1 MAPNLDW
8 DKLMKVDPDSLP
20 SREKLADKLLYSISK
35 VEGNELT
42 AENPEKLVQLFRIT
56 QSLMKM
62 KAQEVEL
69 ALEEVEKAGEEQAKT
84 ENQLKAKVLKLE
96 NELEVAQVTAGGRDT
111 RFLREEL
118 RQLEN
123 QLQFKDRE
131 VSEMEKELNKEKK
144 MVEQVGIRIKEI
156 ENENNKLR
164 REKKGLKRENDQLR
178 QDVIDYQKQ
187 IDSQRETLLN
197 RRGDD
202 TNYRMQLSKKN
213 KELAQYLDEIQNL
226 SEANDKLEAQNKQLR
241 ENLEESVQE
250 MEKMTDEYNKMKL
263 IVQQT
268 DSAMDEFKREKGQL
282 LLQVQ
287 DLTNQLQIVTEEE
300 DPVMLA
306 VNAKI
311 EEWKKVLSAKDKE
324 IFEYREKLQE
334 LRTKLVIADFDT
346 DKSSI
351 IALQQ
356 VLQERDNEIKVLVGQ
371 IEQYT
376 KEVNSNVQIIEDL
389 KMQLEK
395 ESSFPALN
403 QQSKITVLQQK
414 VRDAEQTT
422 FEAKRMAELAEK
434 DAREKD
440 KELGETLTHL
450 RAYESGVYGLENAVA
465 EIKECK
471 NHIRIRDHQIE
482 GMTREINK
490 LEMKINDVL
499 DENENF
505 RERLG
510 LEANKVIDLSEF
522 RKTKY
527 LKQQQFQAENQILLK
542 EVERLEEERLVL
554 KRQIRRMAQDKGMR
568 AGSGGIS
575 AEDLGLE
582 DQLNERINPSKESE
596 WSSISNFELKN
607 KDRRNFADAPQ
618 ETEYYRDVVLM
629 KMSSQIS
636 DILQRSVRSSRRE
649 SLRQEDTMTSQRES
663 QFLNYQDATQ
673 YYVKKPSVNQLQTN
687 PFEEL
692 ESPVRSLTTTLVT
705 LPEMPVNN
713 AAGLLEKADVPTTGS
728 VQSVQVNDS
737 EEPAKSLTMDGDPLD
752 DLLEQLRLELSSLKS
767 QNRQIR
773 RELLNKEGAY
783 QTAEF
788 ELTKLNRQLM
798 QNEYISRELEKKDK
812 ELEQTMT
819 EIAQLKSD
827 LKELRQE
834 NEQFESGMKDILQ
847 AIKNTQ
853 AETASNQ
860 GEENLKIESLE
871 RLVAAIDRKNSTDKR
886 DKNVHFK
893 AQVDQLTGRNEEL
906 RHELKESRKEAGIA
920 GNQLAVATE
929 KITNLES
936 ELSLLR
942 QGCNVQFQT
951 LALPEGM
958 VPSSIDVINTLNE
971 YLVQLLQEI
980 SNKEKEATKLQ
991 EGAED
996 HKRKFAVIRH
1006 QQGLL
1011 YKEYQSERESWQ
1023 KDIQKIEEEK
1033 KKLNDLKEQDQVK
1046 IEEYNQLLETL
1057 QMDPDE
1063 IKKKLA
1069 GITSKFTVLRV
1080 NESSLTRRY
1089 TTLLEMEQHL
1099 RKENNKLKNEII
1111 AMETAVG
1118 ERIGYL
1124 QRFKD
1129 MASFKIAAL
1138 QKALDE
1144 SVPTSDLERANKQY
1158 NELSAKYRDL
1168 LQKDN
1173 LLVQKTTSLEHLEG
1187 ENTVLHEQITAL
1199 NKELEITKEKL
1210 HTLEQAW
1217 EQMDKLGGPNAMD
1230 KETKAITN
1238 SEIVSISKKIT
1249 MLEMKELNERQ
1260 RAEHALKMY
1269 EHVRNTLKQMEER
1282 NSELET
1288 KFSEVTKIN
1297 LEAQKV
1303 EQNLRDE
1310 LANSVSQAV
1319 SDADKSHI
1327 TKLEKSESELK
1338 VEVSKL
1344 RDIADVAEMQV
1355 AALEARQQSR
1365 EKEVEALRKQVLDY
1379 QAQSD
1384 ERALIATLHQHI
1396 VALQVSEAT
1405 AVRKLEAFASKLQ
1418 KMEACNLR
1426 LMQRLDE
1433 KDQNLFYARLE
1444 GRNKAKHLRQT
1455 VQSLRRQFSGALPLA
1470 QQEKFSKTMVQLQND
1485 KLNIMQDV
1493 KHSQEERRV
1502 AEDKALELQ
1511 LKLKGLEELI
1521 GSLKDAKGAQKVIEW
1536 HKKIEDLRLQD
1547 LKMNRCINKQN
1558 EELKYLNSLITE
1570 QEHTINNLEDEM
1582 VQQNKLHEERQIAW
1596 DRRELELQHQ
1606 LDMYGHQQTEV
1617 LSAAQKFEEA
1627 TGSIPDPNKPL
1638 PEQLNVALQK
1648 IREHVY
1654 IILET
1659 QATCRI
1665 LEEKL
1670 KEKEA
1675 SLWKSEQNVL
1685 SRDQVINELRLRLPA
1700 TAEREKLMVDLSTRT
1715 EDDTESRKAL
1725 KVAHQ
1730 TIANLQARLDQK
1742 EEVLQ
1747 KYQRLLTR
1755 AHQDQEEIAK
1765 KHEEDVKVLHLKLDS
1780 YADASLNKFKQAAM
1794 ELMKKPSLPVPTSK
1808 HLARLAELEQTVSE
1822 QDSSLSALV
1831 DKLKRANMELEK
1843 QKDITQLKMKEHDTE
1858 KANLEE
1864 KHATKVKKLH
1874 AEVDELRCTQLQME
1888 KELQCLQ
1895 TELEAQKQANTRAP
1909 TTTMKN
1915 LVDRLKGQLA
1925 LKEKQQKALSKA
1937 LLDLRAEMTSHAEQQ
1952 IICQAAQKE
1961 GHLNVQQIVDKQT
1974 KELRARIEDLTDQL
1988 ATTKDNMK
1996 ACKSKEVTTAA
2007 EIENLNGELQ
2017 KKQRVQN
2024 KLQTEK
2030 DELEKENEELKKKLK
2045 RLCSS
2050 MQTKTDTDDK
2060 QTTIDELQKKVKRLE
2075 CELDKK
2081 VATEQM
2087 ERKVLKEDKTS
2098 KEEIVRWEEGKKW
2111 QTRLEGVKNKLKEKE
2126 KELEAVTKQMTTLKE
2141 LYAKADQER
2150 AFLQK
2155 KLKARGITA
2164 DHVIGVRTMECDR
2177 EMEDLR
2183 RKNTELQDQIAS
2195 MRQQQALPR
2204 DSVVEDLTLKNR
2216 YLHEKLQALEKQ
2228 LSKSTF
2234 PRPLRSMQTSDPCPH
2249 VESKGPAAIDGIP
2262 EIRTDQNVKMPII
2275 KKCVKKS
2282 RLGLQKSNHVCDEQ
2296 EYAPSNGSGKIAGL
2310 GNDKRFSDATMP
2322 STLKSED
2329 ACTESQAE
2337 EPLTASTHD
2346 GGNMNGEQRSI
2357 EKKTELDQAAEKEKL
2372 EQGSDNDLGIDI
2384 KKTEVNDSPLDP
2396 TSGEERTSGTSEP
2409 GIATGEDP
2417 AEDQGVESEKHRI
2430 PETQLQTSGI
2440 GSDASSQKEQEL
2452 QRENLNLA
2460 ADNVE
2465 LRFQLEQA
2473 NKDLPRLKDQIAN
2486 LQEMY
2491 QFLKK
2496 EKVELERKLGNVR
2509 GSGRSGKTVPEL
2521 EKTIGLMKKVV
2532 ERVQRE
2538 NEELKKAPGVI
2549 SREKQTCLEKENER
2563 LKSELEKLKM
2573 QIGGQLT
2580 LRYESKTKGVEKILS
2595 ENERLR
2601 KELKKEGDCAE
2612 KLRIAKNNLEIMNE
2626 KLSVQLEETSK
2637 RLSFA
2642 ESRGPQLEGADS
2654 KSWKSIVVTRMYE
2667 SKIKEMEADITKKNQ
2682 NLTDLR
2688 HLLSESTANEQ
2699 KLAKQI
2705 GDLEEKIEVLKHF
2718 PEEAKT
2724 EPGLT
2729 RELQLLRLTNDRLEK
2744 EKAELL
2750 HQLQVCRKQTGAA
2763 AESSSSRNACDDVLD
2778 RKDKLIGELVEL
2790 QTQLKVSDLEKQQL
2804 QEEIKS
2810 LKKELKNFDPSF
2822 FEELEDL
2829 KFNYNQE
2836 VKRNILL
2843 EEQLKKL
2850 AEQFGVQVTIPENV
2864 SIE

>member
-356 VLQERDNEIKVLVGQ
+356 ITEELLIVLQERDNEIKVLVGQ

-607 KDRRNFADAPQ
+607 K
-618 ETEYYRDVVLM
+618 
-629 KMSSQIS
+629 
-636 DILQRSVRSSRRE
+636 
-649 SLRQEDTMTSQRES
+649 
-663 QFLNYQDATQ
+663 
-673 YYVKKPSVNQLQTN
+673 
-687 PFEEL
+687 
-692 ESPVRSLTTTLVT
+692 
-705 LPEMPVNN
+705 
-713 AAGLLEKADVPTTGS
+713 
-728 VQSVQVNDS
+728 
-737 EEPAKSLTMDGDPLD
+737 
-752 DLLEQLRLELSSLKS
+752 
-767 QNRQIR
+767 NRQIR

-2234 PRPLRSMQTSDPCPH
+2234 PRPL
-2249 VESKGPAAIDGIP
+2249 
-2262 EIRTDQNVKMPII
+2262 
-2275 KKCVKKS
+2275 
-2282 RLGLQKSNHVCDEQ
+2282 
-2296 EYAPSNGSGKIAGL
+2296 
-2310 GNDKRFSDATMP
+2310 
-2322 STLKSED
+2322 
-2329 ACTESQAE
+2329 
-2337 EPLTASTHD
+2337 
-2346 GGNMNGEQRSI
+2346 
-2357 EKKTELDQAAEKEKL
+2357 
-2372 EQGSDNDLGIDI
+2372 
-2384 KKTEVNDSPLDP
+2384 
-2396 TSGEERTSGTSEP
+2396 
-2409 GIATGEDP
+2409 
-2417 AEDQGVESEKHRI
+2417 
-2430 PETQLQTSGI
+2430 TSGI

>member
-20 SREKLADKLLYSISK
+20 SREKLADKLLDLISK

-42 AENPEKLVQLFRIT
+42 AENPEKLIQLFCIT

-118 RQLEN
+118 HQLET

-144 MVEQVGIRIKEI
+144 LVEQVGIRIKET

-164 REKKGLKRENDQLR
+164 RENDQLR

-202 TNYRMQLSKKN
+202 SDYRNQLSKKN

-226 SEANDKLEAQNKQLR
+226 SEANETLETQNKQLQ

-268 DSAMDEFKREKGQL
+268 DSAMDQFKREKEQL

-287 DLTNQLQIVTEEE
+287 DLTNQLQVMTEEE

-311 EEWKKVLSAKDKE
+311 EEWKKVLTAKEKE
-324 IFEYREKLQE
+324 ISEYQEKLQE
-334 LRTKLVIADFDT
+334 LQTKLVIAEFDA
-346 DKSSI
+346 DKSNVI
-351 IALQQ
+351 TLQQ
-356 VLQERDNEIKVLVGQ
+356 VLQVRDNQVKVLVEQ

-376 KEVNSNVQIIEDL
+376 KEADSNAQIIEDL
-389 KMQLEK
+389 KTQLEK
-395 ESSFPALN
+395 ESNFPALN
-403 QQSKITVLQQK
+403 QQSKIVALQQK
-414 VRDAEQTT
+414 LRAAEQTAS
-422 FEAKRMAELAEK
+422 EAKRMAELAEK

-440 KELGETLTHL
+440 KELGESLIHL
-450 RAYESGVYGLENAVA
+450 RTYESGIYGLENAVA

-471 NHIRIRDHQIE
+471 NHIKIRDHQIE
-482 GMTREINK
+482 AMTREINK

-510 LEANKVIDLSEF
+510 LNTNEVIDLTEF

-527 LKQQQFQAENQILLK
+527 LKQQQFQAENQVLLK
-542 EVERLEEERLVL
+542 EVERLEEERLLL
-554 KRQIRRMAQDKGMR
+554 KRQIRRMAQDKGIR
-568 AGSGGIS
+568 AGVEGIS
-575 AEDLGLE
+575 AEDLGLV
-582 DQLNERINPSKESE
+582 DQFNERINPIKRTEP
-596 WSSISNFELKN
+596 SSTSNFELKN
-607 KDRRNFADAPQ
+607 KN
-618 ETEYYRDVVLM
+618 EYT
-629 KMSSQIS
+629 
-636 DILQRSVRSSRRE
+636 LQ
-649 SLRQEDTMTSQRES
+649 
-663 QFLNYQDATQ
+663 
-673 YYVKKPSVNQLQTN
+673 
-687 PFEEL
+687 EL
-692 ESPVRSLTTTLVT
+692 E
-705 LPEMPVNN
+705 VN
-713 AAGLLEKADVPTTGS
+713 E
-728 VQSVQVNDS
+728 
-737 EEPAKSLTMDGDPLD
+737 
-752 DLLEQLRLELSSLKS
+752 
-767 QNRQIR
+767 
-773 RELLNKEGAY
+773 
-783 QTAEF
+783 
-788 ELTKLNRQLM
+788 
-798 QNEYISRELEKKDK
+798 K
-812 ELEQTMT
+812 ELEQTRT
-819 EIAQLKSD
+819 EIAQLKSK
-827 LKELRQE
+827 LKELREE
-834 NEQFESGMKDILQ
+834 NKQFENGMKDILQ

-853 AETASNQ
+853 VETEAIH
-860 GEENLKIESLE
+860 GDKILKIESLE
-871 RLVAAIDRKNSTDKR
+871 KLVTAIEIKNSTNKFDS
-886 DKNVHFK
+886 NVHLK

-906 RHELKESRKEAGIA
+906 RQELKVARKEAGIA
-920 GNQLAVATE
+920 GNQLAKATE
-929 KITNLES
+929 RITNLES
-936 ELSLLR
+936 ELTLLR
-942 QGCNVQFQT
+942 QSGGCSVLFQP
-951 LALPEGM
+951 LALPEGI

-980 SNKEKEATKLQ
+980 SNKEKEGKKLQ
-991 EGAED
+991 EAAED

-1023 KDIQKIEEEK
+1023 KGIQKIEEEK
-1033 KKLNDLKEQDQVK
+1033 KKLEDLKEQDQVK

-1057 QMDPDE
+1057 QLDPDE

-1069 GITSKFTVLRV
+1069 GITSKLTVLRV

-1158 NELSAKYRDL
+1158 NELTAKYRDL

-1173 LLVQKTTSLEHLEG
+1173 LLVQKTTNLEHLEG
-1187 ENTVLHEQITAL
+1187 ENTVLHEQINAL

-1217 EQMDKLGGPNAMD
+1217 EQMDKLGGPTAMD

-1260 RAEHALKMY
+1260 RAEHAQKMY
-1269 EHVRNTLKQMEER
+1269 EHVRNTLKQLEER

-1319 SDADKSHI
+1319 SDADRSRI
-1327 TKLEKSESELK
+1327 TELEKSESELK
-1338 VEVSKL
+1338 IEVSKL
-1344 RDIADVAEMQV
+1344 RDVADVAKMQV
-1355 AALEARQQSR
+1355 SALEARQQSR

-1396 VALQVSEAT
+1396 VALQVSETT
-1405 AVRKLEAFASKLQ
+1405 AVNKLEAFASKLQ
-1418 KMEACNLR
+1418 KMDAYNLR

-1433 KDQNLFYARLE
+1433 KDQALFYARLE

-1455 VQSLRRQFSGALPLA
+1455 VQSLRRQFSGALPLS

-1485 KLNIMQDV
+1485 KLKIMQDV
-1493 KHSQEERRV
+1493 NLAQEERRV

-1547 LKMNRCINKQN
+1547 LKMNRCMNKQK
-1558 EELKYLNSLITE
+1558 EEIKYLNNIITE
-1570 QEHTINNLEDEM
+1570 QEHTINNLEEET
-1582 VQQNKLHEERQIAW
+1582 VQQNKAHEERQMAW

-1606 LDMYGHQQTEV
+1606 LDMYEHQHNEV

-1648 IREHVY
+1648 IREHIY

-1659 QATCRI
+1659 QATCRT

-1675 SLWKSEQNVL
+1675 SLWKAEQNVL

-1700 TAEREKLMVDLSTRT
+1700 TAEREKLMVELSTKK

-1725 KVAHQ
+1725 KIAHQ
-1730 TIANLQARLDQK
+1730 TICNLQARLDQK

-1765 KHEEDVKVLHLKLDS
+1765 KHEEDLKVLHLKLDS

-1831 DKLKRANMELEK
+1831 DKLKRATKEIEK
-1843 QKDITQLKMKEHDTE
+1843 QKDITQLKMKEHNTE
-1858 KANLEE
+1858 KANLEG
-1864 KHATKVKKLH
+1864 KHATEVKKLH
-1874 AEVDELRCTQLQME
+1874 DEVDELRCTQLQME
-1888 KELQCLQ
+1888 KEVQCLQ
-1895 TELEAQKQANTRAP
+1895 NELEAQKQANARAP

-1952 IICQAAQKE
+1952 IINQAAQKE
-1961 GHLNVQQIVDKQT
+1961 GHLNVQQLVDKQT
-1974 KELRARIEDLTDQL
+1974 KELRAQIEDLNDQL
-1988 ATTKDNMK
+1988 AATKDSMK
-1996 ACKSKEVTTAA
+1996 ACKSKEVSAAA

-2030 DELEKENEELKKKLK
+2030 DELEKENEELKKKIK
-2045 RLCSS
+2045 RLCNS
-2050 MQTKTDTDDK
+2050 MQTKSEIDNK
-2060 QTTIDELQKKVKRLE
+2060 QTIIDELQRKVKRLE
-2075 CELDKK
+2075 CEVDKK

-2126 KELEAVTKQMTTLKE
+2126 KELETMTKQMTTLKE
-2141 LYAKADQER
+2141 LYAKVDQER

-2164 DHVIGVRTMECDR
+2164 DQVIGVRTMECDR
-2177 EMEDLR
+2177 EIEDLK

-2234 PRPLRSMQTSDPCPH
+2234 
-2249 VESKGPAAIDGIP
+2249 
-2262 EIRTDQNVKMPII
+2262 
-2275 KKCVKKS
+2275 S
-2282 RLGLQKSNHVCDEQ
+2282 R
-2296 EYAPSNGSGKIAGL
+2296 
-2310 GNDKRFSDATMP
+2310 P
-2322 STLKSED
+2322 STS
-2329 ACTESQAE
+2329 
-2337 EPLTASTHD
+2337 
-2346 GGNMNGEQRSI
+2346 R
-2357 EKKTELDQAAEKEKL
+2357 
-2372 EQGSDNDLGIDI
+2372 
-2384 KKTEVNDSPLDP
+2384 
-2396 TSGEERTSGTSEP
+2396 
-2409 GIATGEDP
+2409 
-2417 AEDQGVESEKHRI
+2417 
-2430 PETQLQTSGI
+2430 I

-2452 QRENLNLA
+2452 QRENLNLS

-2491 QFLKK
+2491 QLLKK
-2496 EKVELERKLGNVR
+2496 EKAELERKLGNIR

-2538 NEELKKAPGVI
+2538 NEELKKAPGVV
-2549 SREKQTCLEKENER
+2549 SSEKRTCLEKENEK

-2573 QIGGQLT
+2573 QMGGQLS
-2580 LRYESKTKGVEKILS
+2580 LRYESKTKGVEKILA

-2612 KLRIAKNNLEIMNE
+2612 KLRIAKSNLEIMNE

-2667 SKIKEMEADITKKNQ
+2667 SKIKEMETDITKKNQ

-2688 HLLSESTANEQ
+2688 QLLRESTDNEQ

-2705 GDLEEKIEVLKHF
+2705 GDLEEQIEVLKHF

-2729 RELQLLRLTNDRLEK
+2729 RELQLQRLTNDRLEK

-2750 HQLQVCRKQTGAA
+2750 YQLQVCRKQTAA
-2763 AESSSSRNACDDVLD
+2763 VAEGSSSIRNACDDVLD
-2778 RKDKLIGELVEL
+2778 RKDKPMGELVEL
-2790 QTQLKVSDLEKQQL
+2790 QTQLKASDLEKQQL
-2804 QEEIKS
+2804 QEEIKR

-2864 SIE
+2864 SID

>member
-1 MAPNLDW
+1 
-8 DKLMKVDPDSLP
+8 
-20 SREKLADKLLYSISK
+20 
-35 VEGNELT
+35 
-42 AENPEKLVQLFRIT
+42 
-56 QSLMKM
+56 
-62 KAQEVEL
+62 
-69 ALEEVEKAGEEQAKT
+69 
-84 ENQLKAKVLKLE
+84 
-96 NELEVAQVTAGGRDT
+96 
-111 RFLREEL
+111 
-118 RQLEN
+118 
-123 QLQFKDRE
+123 
-131 VSEMEKELNKEKK
+131 
-144 MVEQVGIRIKEI
+144 
-156 ENENNKLR
+156 
-164 REKKGLKRENDQLR
+164 
-178 QDVIDYQKQ
+178 
-187 IDSQRETLLN
+187 
-197 RRGDD
+197 
-202 TNYRMQLSKKN
+202 
-213 KELAQYLDEIQNL
+213 
-226 SEANDKLEAQNKQLR
+226 
-241 ENLEESVQE
+241 
-250 MEKMTDEYNKMKL
+250 
-263 IVQQT
+263 
-268 DSAMDEFKREKGQL
+268 
-282 LLQVQ
+282 
-287 DLTNQLQIVTEEE
+287 
-300 DPVMLA
+300 
-306 VNAKI
+306 
-311 EEWKKVLSAKDKE
+311 
-324 IFEYREKLQE
+324 
-334 LRTKLVIADFDT
+334 
-346 DKSSI
+346 
-351 IALQQ
+351 
-356 VLQERDNEIKVLVGQ
+356 
-371 IEQYT
+371 
-376 KEVNSNVQIIEDL
+376 
-389 KMQLEK
+389 
-395 ESSFPALN
+395 
-403 QQSKITVLQQK
+403 
-414 VRDAEQTT
+414 
-422 FEAKRMAELAEK
+422 
-434 DAREKD
+434 
-440 KELGETLTHL
+440 
-450 RAYESGVYGLENAVA
+450 
-465 EIKECK
+465 
-471 NHIRIRDHQIE
+471 
-482 GMTREINK
+482 
-490 LEMKINDVL
+490 
-499 DENENF
+499 
-505 RERLG
+505 
-510 LEANKVIDLSEF
+510 
-522 RKTKY
+522 
-527 LKQQQFQAENQILLK
+527 
-542 EVERLEEERLVL
+542 
-554 KRQIRRMAQDKGMR
+554 
-568 AGSGGIS
+568 
-575 AEDLGLE
+575 
-582 DQLNERINPSKESE
+582 
-596 WSSISNFELKN
+596 
-607 KDRRNFADAPQ
+607 
-618 ETEYYRDVVLM
+618 
-629 KMSSQIS
+629 MSSQIS
-636 DILQRSVRSSRRE
+636 DILQRSVGSSRRM
-649 SLRQEDTMTSQRES
+649 SLRREDSMTSQRES
-663 QFLNYQDATQ
+663 QFVNYQDSTQ
-673 YYVKKPSVNQLQTN
+673 YYVKKTSVDKLQTN
-687 PFEEL
+687 PLEEL
-692 ESPVRSLTTTLVT
+692 ESPVRSESLTTTLVT
-705 LPEMPVNN
+705 LPEMPENN

-737 EEPAKSLTMDGDPLD
+737 EEPAKSLTRDGDPLD

-783 QTAEF
+783 QSAEF

-798 QNEYISRELEKKDK
+798 QNEYISRELEIKDK

-819 EIAQLKSD
+819 VVAQLKSD

-853 AETASNQ
+853 VETASNR
-860 GEENLKIESLE
+860 GDEILKIESLE
-871 RLVAAIDRKNSTDKR
+871 RLVSAIDAKNSADKFN
-886 DKNVHFK
+886 KNGHFK

-906 RHELKESRKEAGIA
+906 RHELKEARKEAGIA

-929 KITNLES
+929 KIANLES
-936 ELSLLR
+936 DLSQSR
-942 QGCNVQFQT
+942 QSGCCNVQFQT

-980 SNKEKEATKLQ
+980 SNKEKEGTKLQ
-991 EGAED
+991 EAAED

-1023 KDIQKIEEEK
+1023 KYIQKIEEEK

-1069 GITSKFTVLRV
+1069 GITSKLTVLRV

-1158 NELSAKYRDL
+1158 NELTAKYRDL

-1187 ENTVLHEQITAL
+1187 ENTVLHEQITGL

-1217 EQMDKLGGPNAMD
+1217 EQMDKLGGPTAMD

-1310 LANSVSQAV
+1310 LVNSVSQAV

-1433 KDQNLFYARLE
+1433 KDKNLFYARLE

-1493 KHSQEERRV
+1493 KLSQEERRV

-1547 LKMNRCINKQN
+1547 LKMNRCINRQN

-1570 QEHTINNLEDEM
+1570 QEHTINNLEDET
-1582 VQQNKLHEERQIAW
+1582 VQQNKLHEERQIVW

-1606 LDMYGHQQTEV
+1606 LDMYEHQQTEV

-1765 KHEEDVKVLHLKLDS
+1765 KHEEDLKVLHLKLDS

-1831 DKLKRANMELEK
+1831 DKLKRASMELEK

-1874 AEVDELRCTQLQME
+1874 TEVDELRCTQLQME

-1988 ATTKDNMK
+1988 ATTKDSMK
-1996 ACKSKEVTTAA
+1996 ACKNKEVTTAA

-2030 DELEKENEELKKKLK
+2030 DELEKENEDLKKKLK

-2050 MQTKTDTDDK
+2050 MQTKTETDDK

-2164 DHVIGVRTMECDR
+2164 DQVIGVRTMESDR
-2177 EMEDLR
+2177 EREDLR

-2228 LSKSTF
+2228 LSKSIF
-2234 PRPLRSMQTSDPCPH
+2234 PRPS
-2249 VESKGPAAIDGIP
+2249 
-2262 EIRTDQNVKMPII
+2262 
-2275 KKCVKKS
+2275 
-2282 RLGLQKSNHVCDEQ
+2282 
-2296 EYAPSNGSGKIAGL
+2296 
-2310 GNDKRFSDATMP
+2310 
-2322 STLKSED
+2322 
-2329 ACTESQAE
+2329 
-2337 EPLTASTHD
+2337 
-2346 GGNMNGEQRSI
+2346 
-2357 EKKTELDQAAEKEKL
+2357 
-2372 EQGSDNDLGIDI
+2372 
-2384 KKTEVNDSPLDP
+2384 
-2396 TSGEERTSGTSEP
+2396 
-2409 GIATGEDP
+2409 
-2417 AEDQGVESEKHRI
+2417 
-2430 PETQLQTSGI
+2430 TSGI
-2440 GSDASSQKEQEL
+2440 GSDTSSQKEQEL

-2486 LQEMY
+2486 FQEMY

-2549 SREKQTCLEKENER
+2549 SREKQTCIEKENER

-2612 KLRIAKNNLEIMNE
+2612 KLRIAKSNLEIMNE

-2688 HLLSESTANEQ
+2688 HLLKESTDNEQ

-2705 GDLEEKIEVLKHF
+2705 GDLEEQIEILKHF

-2763 AESSSSRNACDDVLD
+2763 AESSSSRNVCDDVLD

-2790 QTQLKVSDLEKQQL
+2790 QTQLKLSDLEKQQL

>member
-2234 PRPLRSMQTSDPCPH
+2234 PRPL
-2249 VESKGPAAIDGIP
+2249 
-2262 EIRTDQNVKMPII
+2262 
-2275 KKCVKKS
+2275 
-2282 RLGLQKSNHVCDEQ
+2282 
-2296 EYAPSNGSGKIAGL
+2296 
-2310 GNDKRFSDATMP
+2310 
-2322 STLKSED
+2322 
-2329 ACTESQAE
+2329 
-2337 EPLTASTHD
+2337 
-2346 GGNMNGEQRSI
+2346 
-2357 EKKTELDQAAEKEKL
+2357 
-2372 EQGSDNDLGIDI
+2372 
-2384 KKTEVNDSPLDP
+2384 
-2396 TSGEERTSGTSEP
+2396 
-2409 GIATGEDP
+2409 
-2417 AEDQGVESEKHRI
+2417 
-2430 PETQLQTSGI
+2430 TSGI